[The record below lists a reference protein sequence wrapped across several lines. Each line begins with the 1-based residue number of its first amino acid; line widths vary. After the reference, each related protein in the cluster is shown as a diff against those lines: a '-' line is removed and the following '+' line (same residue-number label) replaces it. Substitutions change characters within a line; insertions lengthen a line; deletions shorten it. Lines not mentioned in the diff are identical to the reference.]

1 MRGKATFVLLAVLLM
16 VITVAAVEPI
26 ALAVTDFEPL
36 GVFPEQ
42 ALAVAEILRTELIG
56 FDGITVIE
64 RARLRWVFE
73 ELSLSQSG
81 ITTDDALQIGALA
94 GADYVAVGALSAL
107 GSTYTVSVRLVEV
120 SSSTALLGETTTVG
134 AVENLPAAIKELARA
149 IATATGGEVEVE
161 QTVIEEP
168 ELPLRVKTL
177 NLYRHGDYSL
187 PQDSFVNSETRLV
200 VWSLELT
207 RSDVSEAETA
217 EVMASWTTPEGEELW
232 NETRQISFEVG
243 ESEVRIIGGKGYTE
257 PGNWQLGDWLLTA
270 YLNGVE
276 VAESGFAI
284 E

>member
-1 MRGKATFVLLAVLLM
+1 MRTKTTLVLALLLM
-16 VITVAAVEPI
+16 VLTASAEEPI

-36 GVFPEQ
+36 GVFPEE

-56 FDGITVIE
+56 FDGITVME
-64 RARLRWVFE
+64 RVRLRWVFE

-81 ITTDDALQIGALA
+81 ITTDDALQIGELA

-107 GSTYTVSVRLVEV
+107 GNTYTVSVRLVEV
-120 SSSTALLGETTTVG
+120 SSATALLGETTTVG
-134 AVENLPAAIKELARA
+134 AVEDLPAAIEELART

-161 QTVIEEP
+161 ETIVEEP

-177 NLYRHGDYSL
+177 NLYRHGDYNI
-187 PQDSFVNSETRLV
+187 PQESFVNTETRLV

-207 RSDVSEAETA
+207 RGDVNKAVTA
-217 EVMASWTTPEGEELW
+217 EVVASWITPEGEELW
-232 NETRQISFEVG
+232 NETRQISFEMG

-257 PGNWQLGDWLLTA
+257 PGNWQLGSWGIIT

-276 VAESGFAI
+276 VAEASFAI

>member
-1 MRGKATFVLLAVLLM
+1 MNSKITIVLLVVLVM
-16 VITVAAVEPI
+16 AASAGEPI

-81 ITTDDALQIGALA
+81 ITTDDALQIGELA

-134 AVENLPAAIKELARA
+134 AVEDLPSACEGLARA
-149 IATATGGEVEVE
+149 IAAAMGGEVAIEE
-161 QTVIEEP
+161 TVVEEP
-168 ELPLRVKTL
+168 ELPLRVKSL

-187 PQDSFVNSETRLV
+187 PQESFINSDTRLV

-207 RSDVSEAETA
+207 RDDVTEAETA
-217 EVMASWTTPEGEELW
+217 EVVASWTTPTGEELW

-257 PGNWQLGDWLLTA
+257 PGNWQPGGWGLTA

-276 VAESGFAI
+276 VAEVGFVI